1 MLPYRIFRQS
11 NIAKKCILLAL
22 CIYSS
27 AHAAEQLTPQA
38 FNPANYPANVPGPNT
53 LPTSYFYMG
62 GELGINHYQHGCD
75 SGSLDCDKNATMAGF
90 FAGYQFN
97 QYLALEA
104 AYIDL
109 GSANASYLEGGKN
122 QAYEGTMQGINLS
135 AVASMPVYE
144 DFTVFAKAGVF
155 NWYGENKGPFST
167 LKADDWAPSVGIGMT
182 YQISDAWQARVQYQY
197 FHHLGN
203 DDIGG
208 TNAHATSLGISYQF
222 GRARPEIITQIV
234 SNTVTNTVISAGPI
248 ELEPVT
254 FPVLFDFD
262 SSKLL
267 FVDSLQIVVKRLTQY
282 PQAKVILQ
290 GYSDSQGEREY
301 NLALAAQRTDSIKRY
316 LLERGVKSE
325 QIITENYGEQYPA
338 DTAISED
345 QQYLNRRVQV
355 VLPSMTL
362 QPQEQ

>member
-1 MLPYRIFRQS
+1 MLPHRILSRS
-11 NIAKKCILLAL
+11 NLAKQCILLAL
-22 CIYSS
+22 YASGS
-27 AHAAEQLTPQA
+27 VYAAEQLTPQA
-38 FNPANYPANVPGPNT
+38 FNSANYPANVQGPNT

-109 GSANASYLEGGKN
+109 GSAKAAYLEGGKN
-122 QAYEGTMQGINLS
+122 QAYEGTMQGVNLS

-155 NWYGENKGPFST
+155 NWYGENKGPFAT
-167 LKADDWAPSVGIGMT
+167 LKADDWAPSVGLGMT
-182 YQISDAWQARVQYQY
+182 YQISDAWQARMQYQY

-208 TNAHATSLGISYQF
+208 TNAHATSVGISYQF

-234 SNTVTNTVISAGPI
+234 TNTVITAAPT

-282 PQAKVILQ
+282 PDAKVVLQ
-290 GYSDSQGEREY
+290 GFSDSQGEREY
-301 NLALAAQRTDSIKRY
+301 NLGLAAERTDAIKQY
-316 LLERGVKSE
+316 LLERGVKPE
-325 QIITENYGEQYPA
+325 QMITENYGEQYPA

-345 QQYLNRRVQV
+345 QKYLNRRVQV